1 MDVQISSY
9 PPLRVASVEH
19 RGAYDNIGEA
29 FGRLGAIAR
38 PSGLLADP
46 AAAMVALYYDDP
58 QTTPVAELRSEA
70 GLVVSE
76 HTRLPAGLTERRIA
90 GGRYARTVHRGPY
103 TNLGDAWARLMSE
116 WLPSSGQRAAN
127 SPSFELY
134 LNDPTTT
141 AAADLLTELRLPL
154 EGD

>member
-116 WLPSSGQRAAN
+116 WLPSSGQRWPRPRRYL
-127 SPSFELY
+127 SPR
-134 LNDPTTT
+134 
-141 AAADLLTELRLPL
+141 AAAKFGRSHELGPGSSVGRAA
-154 EGD
+154 D